1 MRKREINGKT
11 CKKSANRIPDISD
24 SIYRLEKSEFSDSF
38 HYAGE
43 TLVWPEIELELD
55 EANMDWLQISE
66 LSESPIIPA
75 DRTK

>member
-24 SIYRLEKSEFSDSF
+24 SIYRLDKSEFSDSF

-43 TLVWPEIELELD
+43 NLVWPEIELELD
-55 EANMDWLQISE
+55 EINLDWLQIPE
-66 LSESPIIPA
+66 FSESPIIPA
-75 DRTK
+75 SWTE